1 MRQFCQLFRQLDRST
16 GSHERVAALV
26 AHFGSVPPED
36 AAWALHCL
44 LGKQR
49 RRLLTAR
56 RLREIA
62 LDATAMPEWLFQA
75 SHAQVGD
82 SAETIALLVGES
94 GEAAAGIA
102 TPPQGGEAE
111 VGADLPLHRWMEQ
124 ILPDLAALPEAEQT
138 VAIQRLWR
146 ALCEEEVLV
155 MVKLLTGSFRV
166 GVGAGLV
173 IRALATLSGV
183 ESVALQ
189 QRLMGPFEPSAAAFS
204 ELLRPDASQERPS
217 SRPYPFF
224 LASPLEAGRLSEL
237 DPAQWLVEWK
247 WDGIRGQLIRR
258 GGAGFLWSRGEELIN
273 GSFPDLLEQAQTLP
287 DGLVLDGE
295 VLVWPNGQA
304 RPEPFAVL
312 QRRLG
317 RRNPTAA
324 LLRSMPAAFVA
335 YDLLE
340 SEGIDRRKEPLQR
353 RRGRLMEL
361 LANGVPEALRLSD
374 DLPLSDWNDLEAWR
388 EKARDTGAEGLM
400 LKLLAS
406 PYGSGRRRGSWWKH
420 KLEPM
425 RLDAVLLYARNGSGR
440 RANLYTDYTF
450 GLWATADSTGDHS
463 PADDGSPT
471 VASAMEG
478 TGPGGGGASPGQ
490 ERRLVSFASAYSGL
504 SDAEILELDRWIR
517 RHTTERFGPV
527 RAVTPELV
535 FELAFEGV
543 QRSARHRS
551 GLAVRFP
558 RISRWRRD
566 KPAAE
571 ADTLATAL
579 ALIPQ

>member
-1 MRQFCQLFRQLDRST
+1 MRRFCQLFRQLDRST

-62 LDATAMPEWLFQA
+62 LDATAMPEWLFEA
-75 SHAQVGD
+75 SRAQVGD
-82 SAETIALLVGES
+82 SAETIALLLG
-94 GEAAAGIA
+94 GCAEAVAGMA
-102 TPPQGGEAE
+102 PPPQGDEAR
-111 VGADLPLHRWMEQ
+111 VGADLPLHRWMEW
-124 ILPDLAALPEAEQT
+124 ILPGLAALPEADQT
-138 VAIQRLWR
+138 VEIQRLWR
-146 ALCEEEVLV
+146 ALSVEEVLV

-166 GVGAGLV
+166 GVGTGLV

-183 ESVALQ
+183 ESVELQ
-189 QRLMGPFEPSAAAFS
+189 QRLMGPFVPSAAAFN
-204 ELLRPDASQERPS
+204 ELLRPEASQERPS

-224 LASPLEAGRLSEL
+224 LASPLESGRLSDL

-273 GSFPDLLEQAQTLP
+273 GSFPDLLEQADPLP

-295 VLVWPNGQA
+295 VLVWPAGQA

-317 RRNPTAA
+317 RRKPTAA

-340 SEGIDRRKEPLQR
+340 SEGIDRRKEPLQQR
-353 RRGRLMEL
+353 RERLREL
-361 LANGVPEALRLSD
+361 MASGVPGALRLSEN
-374 DLPLSDWNDLEAWR
+374 LPLSDWNDLETWR
-388 EKARDTGAEGLM
+388 EKARDAGAEGVM

-406 PYGSGRRRGSWWKH
+406 AYGSGRRRGSWWKH

-450 GLWATADSTGDHS
+450 GLWASADSLG
-463 PADDGSPT
+463 A
-471 VASAMEG
+471 A
-478 TGPGGGGASPGQ
+478 PGL

-504 SDAEILELDRWIR
+504 SDAEIQELDRWIR

-527 RAVTPELV
+527 RAVAPELV

-543 QRSARHRS
+543 QRSGRHRS

-566 KPAAE
+566 KPATE
-571 ADTLATAL
+571 ADTLAAAM
-579 ALIPQ
+579 ALIPH

>member
-1 MRQFCQLFRQLDRST
+1 MRRFCQLFRQLDRST

-62 LDATAMPEWLFQA
+62 LDATAMPEWLFEA
-75 SHAQVGD
+75 SRAQVGD
-82 SAETIALLVGES
+82 SAETIALLLG
-94 GEAAAGIA
+94 GCAEAVAGMA
-102 TPPQGGEAE
+102 PPPQGVEAR
-111 VGADLPLHRWMEQ
+111 VGADLPLHRWMEW
-124 ILPDLAALPEAEQT
+124 ILPGLAALPEADQT
-138 VAIQRLWR
+138 VEIQRLWR
-146 ALCEEEVLV
+146 ALSVEEVLV

-166 GVGAGLV
+166 GVGTGLV

-183 ESVALQ
+183 ESVELQ
-189 QRLMGPFEPSAAAFS
+189 QRLMGPFVPSAAAFN
-204 ELLRPDASQERPS
+204 ELLRPEASQERPS

-224 LASPLEAGRLSEL
+224 LASPLESGRLSDL

-273 GSFPDLLEQAQTLP
+273 GSFPDLLEQADPLP

-295 VLVWPNGQA
+295 VLVWPAGQE

-317 RRNPTAA
+317 RRSPTAT

-340 SEGIDRRKEPLQR
+340 SEGIDRRKEPLQQR
-353 RRGRLMEL
+353 RERLREL
-361 LANGVPEALRLSD
+361 MASGVPGALRLSEN
-374 DLPLSDWNDLEAWR
+374 LPLSDWNDLETWR
-388 EKARDTGAEGLM
+388 EKARDAGAEGVM

-450 GLWATADSTGDHS
+450 GLWVSADSLG
-463 PADDGSPT
+463 PA
-471 VASAMEG
+471 
-478 TGPGGGGASPGQ
+478 PGQ

-504 SDAEILELDRWIR
+504 SDAEIQELDRWIR

-527 RAVTPELV
+527 RAVAPELV

-543 QRSARHRS
+543 QRSGRHRS

-571 ADTLATAL
+571 ADTLAAAM
-579 ALIPQ
+579 ALIPH

>member
-1 MRQFCQLFRQLDRST
+1 MRRFCQLFRQLDRST

-62 LDATAMPEWLFQA
+62 LDATAMPEWLFEA
-75 SHAQVGD
+75 SRAQVGD
-82 SAETIALLVGES
+82 SAETIALLLG
-94 GEAAAGIA
+94 GCAEAVAGMA
-102 TPPQGGEAE
+102 PPPQGDEAR
-111 VGADLPLHRWMEQ
+111 VGADLPLHRWMEW
-124 ILPDLAALPEAEQT
+124 ILPGLAALPEADQT
-138 VAIQRLWR
+138 VEIQRLWR
-146 ALCEEEVLV
+146 ALSVEEVLV

-166 GVGAGLV
+166 GVGTGLV

-183 ESVALQ
+183 ESVELQ
-189 QRLMGPFEPSAAAFS
+189 QRLMGPFVPSASAFN
-204 ELLRPDASQERPS
+204 ELLRPEASQERPS

-224 LASPLEAGRLSEL
+224 LASPLESGRLSDL

-273 GSFPDLLEQAQTLP
+273 GSFPDLLEQADPLP

-295 VLVWPNGQA
+295 VLVWPAGQA

-317 RRNPTAA
+317 RRKPTAA

-340 SEGIDRRKEPLQR
+340 SEGIDRRKEPLQQR
-353 RRGRLMEL
+353 RERLREL
-361 LANGVPEALRLSD
+361 MASGVPGALRLSEN
-374 DLPLSDWNDLEAWR
+374 LPLSDWNDLETWR
-388 EKARDTGAEGLM
+388 EKARDAGAEGVM

-450 GLWATADSTGDHS
+450 GLWASADSLG
-463 PADDGSPT
+463 PA
-471 VASAMEG
+471 
-478 TGPGGGGASPGQ
+478 PGQ

-504 SDAEILELDRWIR
+504 SDAEIQELDRWIR

-527 RAVTPELV
+527 RAVAPELV

-543 QRSARHRS
+543 QRSGRHRS

-558 RISRWRRD
+558 RISRWRHD
-566 KPAAE
+566 KPATE
-571 ADTLATAL
+571 ADTLAAAM
-579 ALIPQ
+579 ALIPH

>member
-1 MRQFCQLFRQLDRST
+1 MRRFCQLFRQLDRST

-62 LDATAMPEWLFQA
+62 LDATAMPEWLFEA
-75 SHAQVGD
+75 SRAQVGD
-82 SAETIALLVGES
+82 SAETIALLLG
-94 GEAAAGIA
+94 GCAEAVAGMA
-102 TPPQGGEAE
+102 PPPQGDEAR
-111 VGADLPLHRWMEQ
+111 VGADLPLHRWMEW
-124 ILPDLAALPEAEQT
+124 ILPGLAALPEADQT
-138 VAIQRLWR
+138 VEIQRLWR
-146 ALCEEEVLV
+146 ALSVEEVLV

-166 GVGAGLV
+166 GVGTGLV

-183 ESVALQ
+183 ESVELQ
-189 QRLMGPFEPSAAAFS
+189 QRLMGPFVPSASAFN
-204 ELLRPDASQERPS
+204 ELLRPEASQKRPS

-224 LASPLEAGRLSEL
+224 LASPLESGRLSDL

-273 GSFPDLLEQAQTLP
+273 ESFPDLLKQADPLP

-295 VLVWPNGQA
+295 VLVWPAGQA

-317 RRNPTAA
+317 RRKPTAA

-340 SEGIDRRKEPLQR
+340 SEGIDRRKEPLQQR
-353 RRGRLMEL
+353 RERLREL
-361 LANGVPEALRLSD
+361 MASGVPGALRLSEN
-374 DLPLSDWNDLEAWR
+374 LPLSDWNDLETWR
-388 EKARDTGAEGLM
+388 EKARDAGAEGVM

-450 GLWATADSTGDHS
+450 GLWASADSLG
-463 PADDGSPT
+463 PA
-471 VASAMEG
+471 
-478 TGPGGGGASPGQ
+478 PGQ

-504 SDAEILELDRWIR
+504 SDAEIQELDRWIR

-527 RAVTPELV
+527 RAVAPELV
-535 FELAFEGV
+535 FELAFEAV
-543 QRSARHRS
+543 QRSSRHRS

-571 ADTLATAL
+571 ADTLAAAL
-579 ALIPQ
+579 ALIPH

>member
-62 LDATAMPEWLFQA
+62 LDLTAMPEWLFQA

-82 SAETIALLVGES
+82 SAETIALLVGGS
-94 GEAAAGIA
+94 AEAAAGIA
-102 TPPQGGEAE
+102 TRPQEDEAR
-111 VGADLPLHRWMEQ
+111 VDADQPLHRWMER
-124 ILPDLAALPEAEQT
+124 ILPALAALPEAEQA
-138 VAIQRLWR
+138 VEIQRLWSE
-146 ALCEEEVLV
+146 LSVEEVLV

-173 IRALATLSGV
+173 IRALATLSGL
-183 ESVALQ
+183 ESVELQ
-189 QRLMGPFEPSAAAFS
+189 QRLMGPFEPSAAAFN
-204 ELLRPDASQERPS
+204 ELLQPEASQERPS

-224 LASPLEAGRLSEL
+224 LASPLEAGRLSDL

-273 GSFPDLLEQAQTLP
+273 GSFPDLLQQADTLP

-295 VLVWPNGQA
+295 VLVWPAGQE

-317 RRNPTAA
+317 RRSPTAT
-324 LLRSMPAAFVA
+324 LLRSIPAAFVA

-353 RRGRLMEL
+353 RRERLVEL
-361 LANGVPEALRLSD
+361 MTSGVSGALRLSD

-388 EKARDTGAEGLM
+388 EKARDAGAEGLM

-450 GLWATADSTGDHS
+450 GLWASADSPGTDAS
-463 PADDGSPT
+463 PLASSPLDST
-471 VASAMEG
+471 A
-478 TGPGGGGASPGQ
+478 PGGGGATPGQ

-504 SDAEILELDRWIR
+504 SDAEIQELDRWIR
-517 RHTTERFGPV
+517 RHTTERYGPV
-527 RAVTPELV
+527 RAVAPELV

-543 QRSARHRS
+543 QRSGRHRS

-571 ADTLATAL
+571 ADTLTAAL
-579 ALIPQ
+579 ALIQH

>member
-1 MRQFCQLFRQLDRST
+1 MRLFCQLFRQLDRST
-16 GSHERVAALV
+16 GSRERVAALV
-26 AHFGSVPPED
+26 AHFGSVPPDD

-49 RRLLTAR
+49 RRLITAR
-56 RLREIA
+56 RLRQIA
-62 LDATAMPEWLFQA
+62 LEVTGMPEWLFQA
-75 SHAQVGD
+75 SYAQVGD
-82 SAETIALLVGES
+82 SAETIALLVGACVEP
-94 GEAAAGIA
+94 AAGIA
-102 TPPQGGEAE
+102 PRPQELA
-111 VGADLPLHRWMEQ
+111 ASACPDQPLHEWMER
-124 ILPDLAALPEAEQT
+124 ILPGLAALPEAEQT
-138 VAIQRLWR
+138 LEIQRHWS
-146 ALCEEEVLV
+146 ALSVEEVLV
-155 MVKLLTGSFRV
+155 MVKLLTGAFRV
-166 GVGAGLV
+166 GVGPGLV

-183 ESVALQ
+183 ESVELQ
-189 QRLMGPFEPSAAAFS
+189 HRLMGPFEPSAAAFTD
-204 ELLRPDASQERPS
+204 LLQPQPSQERPP

-224 LASPLEAGRLSEL
+224 LASPLESGPLSDL

-258 GGAGFLWSRGEELIN
+258 GGACFLWSRGEELIN
-273 GSFPDLLEQAQTLP
+273 GGFPDLLAQAETLP
-287 DGLVLDGE
+287 NGLVLDGE
-295 VLVWPNGQA
+295 VLVWPAGQE

-317 RRNPTAA
+317 RRHPTAA

-340 SEGIDRRKEPLQR
+340 SEGVDRREEPLHR
-353 RRGRLMEL
+353 RRERLGEL
-361 LANGVPEALRLSD
+361 LASGVPEALRLSK
-374 DLPLSDWNDLEAWR
+374 DLPLSAWSELETWR
-388 EKARDTGAEGLM
+388 QKARNAGAEGVM
-400 LKLLAS
+400 LKHLAS

-450 GLWATADSTGDHS
+450 GLWTTADSVGADAS
-463 PADDGSPT
+463 P
-471 VASAMEG
+471 SATRPMQG
-478 TGPGGGGASPGQ
+478 TAPGGGEAVPEQ

-504 SDAEILELDRWIR
+504 SNAEIQELDRWIR

-527 RAVTPELV
+527 RAVAPELV

-543 QRSARHRS
+543 QRSSRHRS

-571 ADTLATAL
+571 ADTLAAAL
-579 ALIPQ
+579 ALIPP

>member
-1 MRQFCQLFRQLDRST
+1 
-16 GSHERVAALV
+16 VAALV

-75 SHAQVGD
+75 SRAQVGD
-82 SAETIALLVGES
+82 SAETIALLVGGS
-94 GEAAAGIA
+94 AEALARMA
-102 TPPQGGEAE
+102 TPPQGDEAR
-111 VGADLPLHRWMEQ
+111 VGADLPLHRWMEW
-124 ILPDLAALPEAEQT
+124 ILPGLAALPEADQT
-138 VAIQRLWR
+138 VEIQRLWR
-146 ALCEEEVLV
+146 ALSVEEVLV

-166 GVGAGLV
+166 GVGTGLV
-173 IRALATLSGV
+173 IRALATRSGV
-183 ESVALQ
+183 ESVELQ
-189 QRLMGPFEPSAAAFS
+189 QRLMGPFEPSAEAFS
-204 ELLRPDASQERPS
+204 ELLRPQPSQERPS

-224 LASPLEAGRLSEL
+224 LASPLESGRLSDL

-273 GSFPDLLEQAQTLP
+273 GSFPDLLEQADPLP

-295 VLVWPNGQA
+295 VLVWPAGQA

-317 RRNPTAA
+317 RLKPTAA

-340 SEGIDRRKEPLQR
+340 SEGIDRRKEPLQQR
-353 RRGRLMEL
+353 RERLREL
-361 LANGVPEALRLSD
+361 MASGVPGALRLSG
-374 DLPLSDWNDLEAWR
+374 DLPLSGWNDLETWR
-388 EKARDTGAEGLM
+388 EKARDAGAEGVM

-450 GLWATADSTGDHS
+450 GLWASADSLG
-463 PADDGSPT
+463 PA
-471 VASAMEG
+471 
-478 TGPGGGGASPGQ
+478 PGQ

-504 SDAEILELDRWIR
+504 SDAEIKELDSWIR

-527 RAVTPELV
+527 RAVAPELV

-543 QRSARHRS
+543 QRSGRHRS

-571 ADTLATAL
+571 ADTLAAAM
-579 ALIPQ
+579 ALIPH

>member
-1 MRQFCQLFRQLDRST
+1 MRRFCQLYRQLDRST

-26 AHFGSVPPED
+26 AHFGSVPAED

-82 SAETIALLVGES
+82 SAETIALLVSGSAEAGAGIEAPPQE
-94 GEAAAGIA
+94 GEAS
-102 TPPQGGEAE
+102 
-111 VGADLPLHRWMEQ
+111 VGVDLPLHQWMER
-124 ILPDLAALPEAEQT
+124 ILPGLAALPEAEQT
-138 VAIQRLWR
+138 EEIQRIWR
-146 ALCEEEVLV
+146 ALSVEEVLV
-155 MVKLLTGSFRV
+155 MVKLLTGAFRV
-166 GVGAGLV
+166 GVGSGLV
-173 IRALATLSGV
+173 IRALASLSGV
-183 ESVALQ
+183 ESVELQ
-189 QRLMGPFEPSAAAFS
+189 QRLMGPFEPSATAFV
-204 ELLRPDASQERPS
+204 ELLQPQASQERPS

-224 LASPLEAGRLSEL
+224 LASPLESGRLSDL
-237 DPAQWLVEWK
+237 DPAQWLAEWK

-258 GGAGFLWSRGEELIN
+258 DGAGFLWSRGEELIN
-273 GSFPDLLEQAQTLP
+273 GSFPDLLAQADPLP

-295 VLVWPNGQA
+295 VLVWPAGQA

-340 SEGIDRRKEPLQR
+340 SEGIDRREEPLHR
-353 RRGRLMEL
+353 RRERLMEL
-361 LANGVPEALRLSD
+361 LASGVPGALRLSS

-388 EKARDTGAEGLM
+388 EKARDAGAEGVM

-425 RLDAVLLYARNGSGR
+425 RLDAVLLYARSGSGR

-450 GLWATADSTGDHS
+450 GLWATADSPGPDAS
-463 PADDGSPT
+463 PSASSP
-471 VASAMEG
+471 MEG
-478 TGPGGGGASPGQ
+478 KAPGGGGTAPDQ

-504 SDAEILELDRWIR
+504 SDAEIQELDRWIR

-527 RAVTPELV
+527 RAVAPELV

-543 QRSARHRS
+543 QRSGRHRS

-571 ADTLATAL
+571 ADTLAAAL
-579 ALIPQ
+579 ALIPH

>member
-1 MRQFCQLFRQLDRST
+1 MRRFCQLFRQLDRST

-62 LDATAMPEWLFQA
+62 LDATAMPEWLFEA
-75 SHAQVGD
+75 SRAQVGD
-82 SAETIALLVGES
+82 SAETIALLLG
-94 GEAAAGIA
+94 GCAEAVAGMA
-102 TPPQGGEAE
+102 PPPQGDEAR
-111 VGADLPLHRWMEQ
+111 VGADLPLHRWMEW
-124 ILPDLAALPEAEQT
+124 ILPGLAALPEADQT
-138 VAIQRLWR
+138 VEIQRLWR
-146 ALCEEEVLV
+146 ALSVEEVLV

-166 GVGAGLV
+166 GVGTGLV

-183 ESVALQ
+183 ESVELQ
-189 QRLMGPFEPSAAAFS
+189 QRLMGPFVPSASAFN
-204 ELLRPDASQERPS
+204 ELLRPEASQKRPS

-224 LASPLEAGRLSEL
+224 LASPLESGRLSDL

-273 GSFPDLLEQAQTLP
+273 ESFPDLLKQADPLP

-295 VLVWPNGQA
+295 VLVWPAGQA

-317 RRNPTAA
+317 RRKPTAA

-340 SEGIDRRKEPLQR
+340 SEGIDRRKEPLQQR
-353 RRGRLMEL
+353 RERLREL
-361 LANGVPEALRLSD
+361 MASGVPGALRLSEN
-374 DLPLSDWNDLEAWR
+374 LPLSDWNDLETWR
-388 EKARDTGAEGLM
+388 EKARDAGAEGVM

-450 GLWATADSTGDHS
+450 GLWASADSLG
-463 PADDGSPT
+463 PA
-471 VASAMEG
+471 
-478 TGPGGGGASPGQ
+478 PGQ

-504 SDAEILELDRWIR
+504 SDAEIQELDRWIR

-527 RAVTPELV
+527 RAVAPELV
-535 FELAFEGV
+535 FELAFEAV
-543 QRSARHRS
+543 QRSGRHRS

-571 ADTLATAL
+571 ADTLAAAM
-579 ALIPQ
+579 ALIPH

>member
-1 MRQFCQLFRQLDRST
+1 MRRFCQLFRQLDRST

-62 LDATAMPEWLFQA
+62 LDATAMPEWLFEA
-75 SHAQVGD
+75 SRAQVGD
-82 SAETIALLVGES
+82 SAETIALLLG
-94 GEAAAGIA
+94 GCAEAVAGMA
-102 TPPQGGEAE
+102 PPQQGDEAR
-111 VGADLPLHRWMEQ
+111 VGADLPLHRWMEW
-124 ILPDLAALPEAEQT
+124 ILPGLAALPEADQT
-138 VAIQRLWR
+138 VEIQRLWR
-146 ALCEEEVLV
+146 ALSVEEVLV

-166 GVGAGLV
+166 GVGTGLV

-183 ESVALQ
+183 ESVELQ
-189 QRLMGPFEPSAAAFS
+189 QRLMGPFVPSAAAFT
-204 ELLRPDASQERPS
+204 ELLRPEASQERPS

-224 LASPLEAGRLSEL
+224 LASPLESGRLSDL

-273 GSFPDLLEQAQTLP
+273 GSFPDLLEQADPLP

-295 VLVWPNGQA
+295 VLVWPAGQA

-317 RRNPTAA
+317 RRKPTAA
-324 LLRSMPAAFVA
+324 LLRSLPAAFVA

-340 SEGIDRRKEPLQR
+340 SEGIDRRKEPLQQR
-353 RRGRLMEL
+353 RERLREL
-361 LANGVPEALRLSD
+361 MASGVPGALRLSEN
-374 DLPLSDWNDLEAWR
+374 LPLSDWNDLETWR
-388 EKARDTGAEGLM
+388 EKARDAGAEGVM

-450 GLWATADSTGDHS
+450 GLWASADSLG
-463 PADDGSPT
+463 PA
-471 VASAMEG
+471 
-478 TGPGGGGASPGQ
+478 PGQ

-504 SDAEILELDRWIR
+504 SDAEIQELDRWIR

-527 RAVTPELV
+527 RAVAPELV
-535 FELAFEGV
+535 FELAFEAV
-543 QRSARHRS
+543 QRSSRHRS

-566 KPAAE
+566 KPATE
-571 ADTLATAL
+571 ADTLAAAM
-579 ALIPQ
+579 ALIPH

>member
-1 MRQFCQLFRQLDRST
+1 MRRFCQLFRQLDRST
-16 GSHERVAALV
+16 GSHERVSALV
-26 AHFGSVPPED
+26 AHFGSVPAED

-75 SHAQVGD
+75 SRAQVGD
-82 SAETIALLVGES
+82 SAETIALLVSGSAEAGAGMEAPPQE
-94 GEAAAGIA
+94 GEAS
-102 TPPQGGEAE
+102 
-111 VGADLPLHRWMEQ
+111 VGADLPLHQWMER
-124 ILPDLAALPEAEQT
+124 ILPGLAALPEAEQT
-138 VAIQRLWR
+138 EEIQRLWR
-146 ALCEEEVLV
+146 ALSLEEVLV
-155 MVKLLTGSFRV
+155 MVKLLTGAFRV
-166 GVGAGLV
+166 GVGPGLV
-173 IRALATLSGV
+173 IRALASLSGV
-183 ESVALQ
+183 ESVELQ
-189 QRLMGPFEPSAAAFS
+189 HRLMGPFEPSAAAFV
-204 ELLRPDASQERPS
+204 ELLQPQASQERPS

-224 LASPLEAGRLSEL
+224 LASPLESGRLGDL
-237 DPAQWLVEWK
+237 DPAQWLAEWK

-258 GGAGFLWSRGEELIN
+258 DGAGFLWSRGEELIN
-273 GSFPDLLEQAQTLP
+273 GSFPDLMEQADILP

-295 VLVWPNGQA
+295 VLVWPAGQT

-340 SEGIDRRKEPLQR
+340 SEGIDRREEPLHR
-353 RRGRLMEL
+353 RRERLMEL
-361 LANGVPEALRLSD
+361 LASGVPGALRLSS

-388 EKARDTGAEGLM
+388 EKARDAGAEGVM

-425 RLDAVLLYARNGSGR
+425 RLDAVLLYARSGSGR

-450 GLWATADSTGDHS
+450 GLWATADSPGPDAS
-463 PADDGSPT
+463 PSASSP
-471 VASAMEG
+471 MEG
-478 TGPGGGGASPGQ
+478 KAPGGGGTAPDQ

-504 SDAEILELDRWIR
+504 SDAEIQELDRWIR
-517 RHTTERFGPV
+517 RHSTERFGPV
-527 RAVTPELV
+527 RAVAPELV

-543 QRSARHRS
+543 QRSGRHRS

-571 ADTLATAL
+571 ADTLAAAL
-579 ALIPQ
+579 ALIPH

>member
-1 MRQFCQLFRQLDRST
+1 MRQFCQLYRQLDRST

-26 AHFGSVPPED
+26 VHFGSVPPED

-75 SHAQVGD
+75 SRAQVGD
-82 SAETIALLVGES
+82 SAETIALLVGGNAES
-94 GEAAAGIA
+94 ASGIA
-102 TPPQGGEAE
+102 TPPQKGEAR
-111 VGADLPLHRWMEQ
+111 VDAALPLHRWMER
-124 ILPDLAALPEAEQT
+124 ILPGLAALPEAEQT
-138 VAIQRLWR
+138 LEIQRLWR
-146 ALCEEEVLV
+146 GLSAEEVLV

-173 IRALATLSGV
+173 IRALATLSGL
-183 ESVALQ
+183 ESVELQ
-189 QRLMGPFEPSAAAFS
+189 QRLMGPFEPSAAAFN
-204 ELLRPDASQERPS
+204 ELLRPDPSQARPS

-224 LASPLEAGRLSEL
+224 LASPLDAGRLSDL

-273 GSFPDLLEQAQTLP
+273 GSFPDLLEQANTLP

-295 VLVWPNGQA
+295 VLVWPAGQE

-317 RRNPTAA
+317 RRSPSAT

-340 SEGIDRRKEPLQR
+340 SEALDRRKEPLQR
-353 RRGRLMEL
+353 RRERLMQL
-361 LANGVPEALRLSD
+361 LASGVPGALRLSN

-388 EKARDTGAEGLM
+388 EKARDAGAEGLM
-400 LKLLAS
+400 LKHLAS

-450 GLWATADSTGDHS
+450 GLWASADSPEADAAPLTSS
-463 PADDGSPT
+463 PL
-471 VASAMEG
+471 EG
-478 TGPGGGGASPGQ
+478 TAPGDGTAAPGQ
-490 ERRLVSFASAYSGL
+490 QRRLVSFASAYSGL
-504 SDAEILELDRWIR
+504 SDAEIQELDRWIR

-527 RAVTPELV
+527 RAVAPELV
-535 FELAFEGV
+535 FELAFEAV
-543 QRSARHRS
+543 QRSSRHRS

-571 ADTLATAL
+571 ADTLAAAL
-579 ALIPQ
+579 ALIPH

>member
-16 GSHERVAALV
+16 GSHDRVAALV
-26 AHFGSVPPED
+26 DHFGSVPPED

-75 SHAQVGD
+75 CHAQVGD
-82 SAETIALLVGES
+82 SAETIALLVGGS
-94 GEAAAGIA
+94 PAAAAGMA
-102 TPPQGGEAE
+102 TTPPAGEAS
-111 VGADLPLHRWMEQ
+111 VSADLPLHRWMER
-124 ILPDLAALPEAEQT
+124 ILPGLAALPEAEQT
-138 VAIQRLWR
+138 LEIQRIWR
-146 ALCEEEVLV
+146 ALSVEEVLV

-183 ESVALQ
+183 ESVELQ
-189 QRLMGPFEPSAAAFS
+189 ERLMGPFEPSAEAFR
-204 ELLRPDASQERPS
+204 ELLRPQASQERPS

-224 LASPLEAGRLSEL
+224 LASPLEAGRLSDL
-237 DPAQWLVEWK
+237 DPAQWLAEWK

-273 GSFPDLLEQAQTLP
+273 GSFPDLLEQANALP

-295 VLVWPNGQA
+295 VLIWPAGQS

-317 RRNPTAA
+317 RRNPAAA

-340 SEGIDRRKEPLQR
+340 SEAIDRRNEPLQR
-353 RRGRLMEL
+353 RRERLMEL
-361 LANGVPEALRLSD
+361 LASGVSAALRLSD

-388 EKARDTGAEGLM
+388 EKARDAGAEGVM

-450 GLWATADSTGDHS
+450 GLWAS
-463 PADDGSPT
+463 PASPEAA
-471 VASAMEG
+471 ASPSASSPMNG
-478 TGPGGGGASPGQ
+478 TAPGGGGAATSQ

-504 SDAEILELDRWIR
+504 SNAEIQELDRWIR

-527 RAVTPELV
+527 RAVAPELV

-543 QRSARHRS
+543 QHSSRHRS

-571 ADTLATAL
+571 ADTLAAAL
-579 ALIPQ
+579 ALIPH

>member
-1 MRQFCQLFRQLDRST
+1 MRRFCQLFRQLDRST

-62 LDATAMPEWLFQA
+62 LDATAMPEWLFEA
-75 SHAQVGD
+75 SRAQVGD
-82 SAETIALLVGES
+82 SAETIALLLG
-94 GEAAAGIA
+94 GCAEAVAGMA
-102 TPPQGGEAE
+102 PPPQGDEAR
-111 VGADLPLHRWMEQ
+111 VGADLPLHRWMEW
-124 ILPDLAALPEAEQT
+124 ILPGLAALPEADQT
-138 VAIQRLWR
+138 VEIQRLWR
-146 ALCEEEVLV
+146 ALSVEEVLV

-166 GVGAGLV
+166 GVGTGLV

-183 ESVALQ
+183 ESVELQ
-189 QRLMGPFEPSAAAFS
+189 QRLMGPFVPSAAAFN
-204 ELLRPDASQERPS
+204 ELLRPEASQERPS

-224 LASPLEAGRLSEL
+224 LASPLESGRLSDL

-273 GSFPDLLEQAQTLP
+273 GSFPDLLEQADPLP

-295 VLVWPNGQA
+295 VLVWPAGQA

-317 RRNPTAA
+317 RRKPTAA

-335 YDLLE
+335 YDLME
-340 SEGIDRRKEPLQR
+340 SEGIDRRKEPLQQR
-353 RRGRLMEL
+353 RERLREL
-361 LANGVPEALRLSD
+361 MASGVPGALRLSEN
-374 DLPLSDWNDLEAWR
+374 LPLSDWNDLETWR
-388 EKARDTGAEGLM
+388 EKARDAGAEGVM

-450 GLWATADSTGDHS
+450 GLWASADSLG
-463 PADDGSPT
+463 A
-471 VASAMEG
+471 A
-478 TGPGGGGASPGQ
+478 PGL

-504 SDAEILELDRWIR
+504 SDAEIQELDRWIR

-527 RAVTPELV
+527 RAVAPELV

-543 QRSARHRS
+543 QRSGRHRS

-566 KPAAE
+566 KPATE
-571 ADTLATAL
+571 ADTLAAAM
-579 ALIPQ
+579 ALIPH

>member
-1 MRQFCQLFRQLDRST
+1 MHRFCQLFRQLDRST

-26 AHFGSVPPED
+26 AHFDSVPPED

-62 LDATAMPEWLFQA
+62 LDATAMPEWLFEA
-75 SHAQVGD
+75 SRSQVGD
-82 SAETIALLVGES
+82 SAETIALLVGGS
-94 GEAAAGIA
+94 AEALAGMA
-102 TPPQGGEAE
+102 PPPQGDEAR
-111 VGADLPLHRWMEQ
+111 VGIDLPLHRWMEW
-124 ILPDLAALPEAEQT
+124 ILPGLAALPEADQT
-138 VAIQRLWR
+138 VEIQRLWR
-146 ALCEEEVLV
+146 ALSVEEVLV

-183 ESVALQ
+183 ESVELQ
-189 QRLMGPFEPSAAAFS
+189 HRLMGPFVPSAAAFS
-204 ELLRPDASQERPS
+204 ELLRPQASQERPS

-224 LASPLEAGRLSEL
+224 LASPLESGRLSDL

-258 GGAGFLWSRGEELIN
+258 GGAVFLWSRGEELIN
-273 GSFPDLLEQAQTLP
+273 ESFPDLLEQADPLP

-295 VLVWPNGQA
+295 VLVWPAGQA

-317 RRNPTAA
+317 RRKPTAA

-340 SEGIDRRKEPLQR
+340 SEGIDRRKEPLQQR
-353 RRGRLMEL
+353 RERLREL
-361 LANGVPEALRLSD
+361 MASGVPGALRLSEN
-374 DLPLSDWNDLEAWR
+374 LPLSDWNDLETWR
-388 EKARDTGAEGLM
+388 EKARDAGAEGVM

-450 GLWATADSTGDHS
+450 GLWASADFLGADPS
-463 PADDGSPT
+463 PLATTP
-471 VASAMEG
+471 MEG
-478 TGPGGGGASPGQ
+478 TAPGGGRAAPGQ

-504 SDAEILELDRWIR
+504 SDAEIQELDRWIR

-527 RAVTPELV
+527 RAVAPELV

-543 QRSARHRS
+543 QRSGRHRS

-579 ALIPQ
+579 ALIPH

>member
-1 MRQFCQLFRQLDRST
+1 MRRFCQLFRQLDRST

-62 LDATAMPEWLFQA
+62 LDATAMPEWLFEA
-75 SHAQVGD
+75 SRAQVGD
-82 SAETIALLVGES
+82 SAETIALLLG
-94 GEAAAGIA
+94 GCAEAVAGMA
-102 TPPQGGEAE
+102 PPPQGDEAR
-111 VGADLPLHRWMEQ
+111 VGADLPLHRWMEW
-124 ILPDLAALPEAEQT
+124 ILPGLAALPEADQT
-138 VAIQRLWR
+138 VEIQRLWR
-146 ALCEEEVLV
+146 ALSVEEVLV

-166 GVGAGLV
+166 GVGTGLV

-183 ESVALQ
+183 ESVELQ
-189 QRLMGPFEPSAAAFS
+189 QRLMGPFVPSASAFN
-204 ELLRPDASQERPS
+204 ELLRPEASQKRPS

-224 LASPLEAGRLSEL
+224 LASPLESGRLSDL

-273 GSFPDLLEQAQTLP
+273 ESFPDLLKQADPLP

-295 VLVWPNGQA
+295 VLVWPAGQA

-317 RRNPTAA
+317 RRKPTAA

-340 SEGIDRRKEPLQR
+340 SEGIDRRKEPLQQR
-353 RRGRLMEL
+353 RERLREL
-361 LANGVPEALRLSD
+361 MASGVPGALRLSEN
-374 DLPLSDWNDLEAWR
+374 LPLSDWNDLETWR
-388 EKARDTGAEGLM
+388 EKARDAGAEGVM

-450 GLWATADSTGDHS
+450 GLWASADSLG
-463 PADDGSPT
+463 PA
-471 VASAMEG
+471 
-478 TGPGGGGASPGQ
+478 PGQ

-504 SDAEILELDRWIR
+504 SDAEIQELDRWIR

-527 RAVTPELV
+527 RAVAPELV

-543 QRSARHRS
+543 QRSGRHRS

-558 RISRWRRD
+558 RISRWRHD

-571 ADTLATAL
+571 ADTLAAAM
-579 ALIPQ
+579 ALIPH